1 MKEIMIS
8 RTTNTIRVDGHET
21 EFFML
26 ESRWNDEKIV
36 FIKSF
41 NINPSCHVSFE
52 EEREIITAVR
62 KQLKD
67 DFDKMY
73 NEDWI
78 YKEIWEPQ
86 YNTYIIQFRTRKW

>member
-1 MKEIMIS
+1 MKHINIS

-26 ESRWNDEKIV
+26 ETKCADEKIV

-41 NINPSCHVSFE
+41 NINPSCHVPYM
-52 EEREIITAVR
+52 EERKIIDAIE

-73 NEDWI
+73 NKDWI
-78 YKEIWEPQ
+78 YKEIWNPR
-86 YNTYIIQFRTRKW
+86 YYTYIIQYTIRKW